1 MSSVFHIP
9 RRLRAGAALIATALM
24 LLVAAQSA
32 FADGSVDINV
42 GAGSTLRSQL
52 WAGTTVNGPNHN
64 GYTVLRAYARAGETI
79 QMGSSAMG
87 LGGDADIRVYAP
99 GTSFASLS
107 EPGARATLPTDPVFG
122 TEVFDCD
129 ADAPL
134 TGRIASR
141 AQEVAGP
148 NPGGYTPCQ
157 YTAPADGIYPIV
169 MLPYAIGGSI
179 TSSSVAS
186 PNVST
191 AQGSAISMWDVTVRS
206 GETVQPGRVFTN
218 LFELAIPTA
227 AAAASDLSAFVYT
240 PAGLAYHVT
249 VFNPKSK
256 LWDLAANRSGV
267 IDATTGA
274 SILGSFQWGP
284 TSGYPPTLAPT
295 YGDAVAPQMWEGDAP
310 DDSRFPLF
318 FRPPDPVAISGPGG
332 LAETSGYSATP
343 IAPEGGLSGA
353 LSFTGS
359 GGEAGATIQ
368 GSGGTIAID
377 APALRGEEFTVKL
390 DLDRDG
396 TFGGGDDVEYTGTM
410 GSTGASV
417 AWGGRDSTGAVVP
430 CGVSYPFQA
439 TSTLPGM
446 HLVQS
451 DTNAEAGTQIERLS
465 LPLDP
470 LLGNPLAANYDD
482 IDPYKSTAVTSAVP
496 SAVSEG
502 TSGPTFHAWTGQ
514 TGHADFVDT
523 WASSH
528 PVDGTGT
535 LEVKCPPP
543 STSTPPSTSPPTT
556 STPPSVTPP
565 STTSPPASAPPA
577 STEPPAN
584 PPRHHAKPKQHK
596 HHPHQAQDG
605 PPRLSLTLDA
615 TTGRARPSSVIGYRI
630 TVRNSGASAARNV
643 KVCDQ
648 VPAGQEVLRTMP
660 TAAGEAEPCWTV
672 GVMDAG
678 ARHVFRLTAMVGPLS
693 GSEVQRND
701 ASAEASNVRGTRTDR
716 VAVRIAPLPE
726 TACGSSLQGA
736 PGPSSLTYRC

>member
-1 MSSVFHIP
+1 MSSESLIS
-9 RRLRAGAALIATALM
+9 RRFRAGAALIAAAVM
-24 LLVAAQSA
+24 LLVVTQSA
-32 FADGSVDINV
+32 FAEGSFDINV
-42 GAGSTLRSQL
+42 GAGTTLRNQL
-52 WAGTTVNGPNHN
+52 ATGAGINGPNHN

-79 QMGSSAMG
+79 QMGSSAME
-87 LGGDADIRVYAP
+87 LGGTSDIRVYAP
-99 GTSFASLS
+99 GTSFASTS
-107 EPGARATLPTDPVFG
+107 EPGGRAVLPTDPVFG

-129 ADAPL
+129 ADAPG
-134 TGRIASR
+134 TGRIAKR
-141 AQEVAGP
+141 TEEEAGP
-148 NPGGYTPCQ
+148 APNPNGYKPCE

-169 MLPYAIGGSI
+169 MLPYGISGTLTGS
-179 TSSSVAS
+179 TVAAPNSSI
-186 PNVST
+186 
-191 AQGSAISMWDVTVRS
+191 AQGPAIAMWDVTVRA
-206 GETVQPGRVFTN
+206 GGVVQPGRVFTN
-218 LFELAIPTA
+218 ILELAIPTA
-227 AAAASDLSAFVYT
+227 VSNVSDLSAFVYT
-240 PAGLAYHVT
+240 PAGFVYHAT
-249 VFNPKSK
+249 IFNPKGK

-267 IDATTGA
+267 IDATTG
-274 SILGSFQWGP
+274 SPILGSFQWGP

-318 FRPPDPVAISGPGG
+318 FRTPDPVAISGPGG
-332 LAETSGYSATP
+332 LAETSGYSPTP

-359 GGEAGATIQ
+359 GGEAGATVQ

-377 APALRGEEFTVKL
+377 APALRGEEFAVTL

-417 AWGGRDSTGAVVP
+417 AWDGRDSNGDVVP

-451 DTNAEAGTQIERLS
+451 DTNAEAGTRIERVS

-470 LLGNPLAANYDD
+470 LLGNPLAASYNDV
-482 IDPYKSTAVTSAVP
+482 DPYKGTAVTSAVP

-502 TSGPTFHAWTGQ
+502 TSGPTFHAWTTP

-543 STSTPPSTSPPTT
+543 TTSTSPEASPPST

-577 STEPPAN
+577 RAE
-584 PPRHHAKPKQHK
+584 PPRHHAKPKK
-596 HHPHQAQDG
+596 HHHQHQTQDG

-643 KVCDQ
+643 KVCDR
-648 VPAGQEVLRTMP
+648 VPAGQEVLRTTP
-660 TAAGEAEPCWTV
+660 TAAGEAEPCWAV
-672 GVMDAG
+672 GVLDAG
-678 ARHVFRLTAMVGPLS
+678 ASRVFRLTAMVGPLS
-693 GSEVQRND
+693 GSTVQRNA
-701 ASAEASNVRGTRTDR
+701 ASAEASNVKGTRTDR

-726 TACGSSLQGA
+726 TACGSSLSGA